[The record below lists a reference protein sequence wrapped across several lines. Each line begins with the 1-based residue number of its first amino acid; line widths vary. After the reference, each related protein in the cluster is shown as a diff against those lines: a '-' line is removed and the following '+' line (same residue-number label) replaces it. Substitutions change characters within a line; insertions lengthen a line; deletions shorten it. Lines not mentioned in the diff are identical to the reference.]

1 MFKTKEQKKNINRVC
16 NNPDCDELGIYP
28 APKSRNNLKDY
39 YYFCIDHVR
48 DFNKSWNYFAGLNE
62 EELEVEIRKAVTWDR
77 PSWKFGT
84 NTLNQNFQ
92 KAFKFFDEKKNR
104 DQNHVI
110 CKKLNHSFK
119 ILELNPDSTLKEVK
133 TKYKILAKKWHPDAQ
148 QNIKDKHDKDKF
160 VIISNAYKTILK
172 SFTELKTNK

>member
-1 MFKTKEQKKNINRVC
+1 MFKIKEQQKNIDRVC
-16 NNPDCDELGIYP
+16 NNPDCNELGIYP

-84 NTLNQNFQ
+84 NALNQNFQ

-119 ILELNPDSTLKEVK
+119 ILEISPDSTLKEVK
-133 TKYKILAKKWHPDAQ
+133 TKYKLLAKKWHPDAQ
-148 QNIKDKHDKDKF
+148 QNTKDKHNKDKF

-172 SFTELKTNK
+172 SFAELK